1 MHPTPPSPKAPEFE
15 PDPELEPDDEPD
27 PELEPLLAPDDPPNA
42 VEPLDDPVE
51 APELP
56 DEAAGLPVASPSEEG
71 APETVPAS
79 SPPAGAGL
87 EPHPEPAGGE
97 AELHEARTIAAIA
110 ASIERRRSF
119 CLSTFMFGS
128 SCAPATGARISSAS
142 PSEAVPPGKVGA
154 STAFESLNNLRRTIG
169 CTGRDSYA
177 RCDPWRSEGCAPN
190 SLNQDR
196 RVSQTDRHVT
206 GTSLPPEWACDRL
219 LA

>member
-1 MHPTPPSPKAPEFE
+1 MGQHAYEYSKPLGGVHPTPPSPKPPEVE

-27 PELEPLLAPDDPPNA
+27 PELEPLLAPDDPPKA
-42 VEPLDDPVE
+42 MEPLDDPLE

-71 APETVPAS
+71 APETAPAS

-97 AELHEARTIAAIA
+97 AELHEARTIAATV

-128 SCAPATGARISSAS
+128 SCAPVTGARISSAS
-142 PSEAVPPGKVGA
+142 PSEAVPPGKLGA
-154 STAFESLNNLRRTIG
+154 STALESLNNLRRTIG
-169 CTGRDSYA
+169 AQGAILTPDATPGAA
-177 RCDPWRSEGCAPN
+177 RVAPN
-190 SLNQDR
+190 TTAGKFSIR
-196 RVSQTDRHVT
+196 
-206 GTSLPPEWACDRL
+206 AK
-219 LA
+219 A